1 MFEADHRAARAA
13 RLRMREICERKVQ
26 RVALCRLQV
35 QCSCVLVFVL
45 RSLDLSCVCVAR
57 FSIDVAR
64 VELKI
69 TILDRCAGTVQYMHM
84 CDVRWSSQ
92 LFSRERS
99 RERNINNRDTR
110 IGRMPVL
117 LYVTSFLCF
126 DSCRVSAS

>member
-26 RVALCRLQV
+26 HVALCRLQV
-35 QCSCVLVFVL
+35 QCSCVLVFGL

-69 TILDRCAGTVQYMHM
+69 TILDRCAGTVQYMHIHM

-99 RERNINNRDTR
+99 REEHQQSRYANRAHAR
-110 IGRMPVL
+110 SSLRYKFFV
-117 LYVTSFLCF
+117 F
-126 DSCRVSAS
+126 